1 MENKDHAGFFIRA
14 LAFVIDLN
22 LLVFPLYFLGLL
34 FYLFIGPSGISALNI
49 YAAMFIEI
57 SFLLFIAFDYFIL
70 TTYFL
75 GGTVGKLLLELKVTS
90 KDFSKVRLS
99 QIIIRETIGRL
110 VSAVLFLGYLAVFF
124 TQDKTGFHDKLAGT
138 IVLRD
143 NPSQKHESLLIFL
156 ILLVILIIA
165 IAIPAFL
172 MFSIMQI
179 LRIPGDYPAIPIPI
193 N

>member
-1 MENKDHAGFFIRA
+1 MENKNHAGFFIRA

-22 LLVFPLYFLGLL
+22 LLAFLLYFLGLL
-34 FYLFIGPSGISALNI
+34 FYLFIRPSGISAFNI

-75 GGTVGKLLLELKVTS
+75 GGTVGKLLLELKVIS
-90 KDFSKVRLS
+90 KDLTRVTLP

-124 TQDKTGFHDKLAGT
+124 TKDKTGFHDKLAGT
-138 IVLRD
+138 LVLRD
-143 NPSQKHESLLIFL
+143 NPPKKYESILIFL
-156 ILLVILIIA
+156 ILLIILVIAVAIPSILI
-165 IAIPAFL
+165 
-172 MFSIMQI
+172 FSIMAI
-179 LRIPGDYPAIPIPI
+179 LKIPNHWLVI